1 MNDVQSSMVY
11 DFNRTKVGIYIIW
24 HFKNTGN
31 YLIFVNL
38 FKKIERAINSIN
50 STVPNTI
57 NKKIQIKTLDE
68 LIRIQKDANSP
79 IRQTVTHSS
88 SNISAVR

>member
-1 MNDVQSSMVY
+1 MIYN
-11 DFNRTKVGIYIIW
+11 FNRTRVGIYIVK
-24 HFKNTGN
+24 HFKNIYD

-57 NKKIQIKTLDE
+57 NKKIQIKTLEE
-68 LIRIQKDANSP
+68 LIRIQNDANSP
-79 IRQTVTHSS
+79 IRQTVTHSNN
-88 SNISAVR
+88 NISAVR